1 MTLRIGILSRGP
13 RLYSTRRLVE
23 EANALG
29 CSVDVLDPTKLSVSV
44 GNDGRRILHE
54 GWNVEVDAVVPR
66 IGYSITDHGVTIV
79 RQFELMGTYV
89 ANTSDGIKNS
99 RDKLHAAQI
108 LSSNHIPVPTAVL
121 VRDWRDVDR
130 AIRQVGGV
138 PCIIKQLEGTQ
149 GGGVFLA
156 HTEREASEIAWK
168 VLANNPEGVLVQE
181 YIRESH
187 GRDVRVLVVGGKVV
201 AAMRRRAHGREFRSN
216 FHLGGTV
223 ESIEL
228 PDDYARIAC
237 KAARLLGL
245 DIAGVDLLESARGPL
260 LLEVNSSPGLEGIE
274 KASGVNVASH
284 IMSHVVEAHAFTPID
299 LNQLLSNKEGH
310 GTLSLKVRRYPELVG
325 RRLGDLMTFDDDGS
339 IAAIG
344 RAGAHI
350 WNPSEDLVLREA
362 DELIFYGAI
371 DILHQRIRPLIKQT
385 IDARFT
391 APEKQQPWELE
402 DFAENEAAWAAQT
415 PEFHW
420 RYRRR

>member
-1 MTLRIGILSRGP
+1 MTLRVAVLSRGP

-29 CSVDVLDPTKLSVSV
+29 CSVDILDPMKLSVTV

-66 IGYSITDHGVTIV
+66 IGYSITEHGVAIV
-79 RQFELMGTYV
+79 RQFERMGTFV
-89 ANTSDGIKNS
+89 ANSSDGIHNS
-99 RDKLHAAQI
+99 RDKLHAAQV
-108 LSSNHIPVPTAVL
+108 LSANHIPVPTTAL
-121 VRDWRDVDR
+121 VRDWRDVER

-138 PCIIKQLEGTQ
+138 PCVIKAPEGTQ
-149 GGGVFLA
+149 GTGVYLA

-168 VLANNPEGVLVQE
+168 VLEDTDRVLVQE
-181 YIRESH
+181 YIQESH

-216 FHLGGTV
+216 FHLGGSV
-223 ESIEL
+223 ERIEL
-228 PDDYARIAC
+228 PEDYARIAC

-245 DIAGVDLLESARGPL
+245 DVAGVDLLESARGPL

-274 KASGVNVASH
+274 KATGINVAGH
-284 IMSHVVEAHAFTPID
+284 IMTHVVETHAFTPID
-299 LNQLLSNKEGH
+299 LNQLLSNKEGY

-325 RRLGDLMTFDDDGS
+325 RRLGDLMTNDDDGT
-339 IAAIG
+339 IAAIS

-350 WNPSEDLVLREA
+350 WNPSSDIVLREA
-362 DELIFYGAI
+362 DELIFYGAL
-371 DILHQRIRPLIKQT
+371 DVLHQRIRPLIKQT

-391 APEKQQPWELE
+391 APEQPQPWEVE
-402 DFAENEAAWAAQT
+402 VVSENDAAWAAKV

>member
-1 MTLRIGILSRGP
+1 MTLRVAILSRGP

-29 CSVDVLDPTKLSVSV
+29 CSVDVLDPMKLSVTV

-66 IGYSITDHGVTIV
+66 IGYSITGHGVAIA
-79 RQFELMGTYV
+79 RQFERMGTYV
-89 ANTSDGIKNS
+89 ANSSDGIQNS
-99 RDKLHAAQI
+99 RDKLHATQV
-108 LSSNHIPVPTAVL
+108 LSANHIPVPTTAL
-121 VRDWRDVDR
+121 VRDWRDVER

-138 PCIIKQLEGTQ
+138 PCVIKAPEGTQ
-149 GGGVFLA
+149 GTGVYLA
-156 HTEREASEIAWK
+156 HTEREANELAWK
-168 VLANNPEGVLVQE
+168 VLEDAERVLVQE
-181 YIRESH
+181 YIQESH

-201 AAMRRRAHGREFRSN
+201 ASMRRRAHGREFRSN
-216 FHLGGTV
+216 FHLGGSV
-223 ESIEL
+223 ESIDL
-228 PDDYARIAC
+228 PEDYARIAC

-245 DIAGVDLLESARGPL
+245 DVAGVDLLESKRGPL

-274 KASGVNVASH
+274 KATGINVAGH
-284 IMSHVVEAHAFTPID
+284 IMSHVVETHAFTPID

-325 RRLGDLMTFDDDGS
+325 RRLGDLMTLDDDGT

-350 WNPSEDLVLREA
+350 WNPSGDLVLREA
-362 DELIFYGAI
+362 DELIFYGEI
-371 DILHQRIRPLIKQT
+371 EILHQRIRPLIQQT

-391 APEKQQPWELE
+391 APEKPQPWNVEPLS
-402 DFAENEAAWAAQT
+402 ENEAAWAAQV
-415 PEFHW
+415 PEHHW

>member
-284 IMSHVVEAHAFTPID
+284 IMSHVVEAHAFTPVD

-371 DILHQRIRPLIKQT
+371 DILHQRIRPLIQQT

-391 APEKQQPWELE
+391 APEKQQPWDLE
-402 DFAENEAAWAAQT
+402 DYAENEAAWAAQT

>member
-44 GNDGRRILHE
+44 GNDGQRILHE
-54 GWNVEVDAVVPR
+54 GWNVEVDAIVPR

-187 GRDVRVLVVGGKVV
+187 GRDVRVLVIGGKVV

-223 ESIEL
+223 ESIDL

-274 KASGVNVASH
+274 KASGVNVAGH
-284 IMSHVVEAHAFTPID
+284 IMSHVVEAHAFTPVD

-371 DILHQRIRPLIKQT
+371 DILHQRIRPLIQQT

>member
-245 DIAGVDLLESARGPL
+245 DIAGVDLLESSRGPL

-284 IMSHVVEAHAFTPID
+284 IMSHVVEAHAFTPVD

>member
-1 MTLRIGILSRGP
+1 MTLRVAILSRGP
-13 RLYSTRRLVE
+13 RLYSTRRLVD

-29 CSVDVLDPTKLSVSV
+29 CSVDILDPMKLSVTV

-66 IGYSITDHGVTIV
+66 IGYSITSHGVTIA
-79 RQFELMGTYV
+79 RQFERMGTYV
-89 ANTSDGIKNS
+89 ANSSSGIQNS
-99 RDKLHAAQI
+99 RDKLHATQV
-108 LSSNHIPVPTAVL
+108 LSANHIPVPTTAL

-138 PCIIKQLEGTQ
+138 PCVIKAPEGTQ
-149 GGGVFLA
+149 GTGVYLA
-156 HTEREASEIAWK
+156 HTEREASELAWK
-168 VLANNPEGVLVQE
+168 VLENAERVLVQE
-181 YIRESH
+181 YIQESH

-201 AAMRRRAHGREFRSN
+201 ASMRRRAHGREFRSN
-216 FHLGGTV
+216 FHLGGSV
-223 ESIEL
+223 EDIDL

-245 DIAGVDLLESARGPL
+245 DVAGVDLLESSRGPL

-274 KASGVNVASH
+274 KATGINVAGH
-284 IMSHVVEAHAFTPID
+284 IMSHVVESHAFTPID

-310 GTLSLKVRRYPELVG
+310 GTLSLKVRKYPELVG
-325 RRLGDLMTFDDDGS
+325 RRLGDLMTFDDDGTV
-339 IAAIG
+339 AAIG

-362 DELIFYGAI
+362 DELIFYGEI
-371 DILHQRIRPLIKQT
+371 GVLHQRIRPLIQQT

-391 APEKQQPWELE
+391 APEKPQPWNVEPPSE
-402 DFAENEAAWAAQT
+402 HEAAWAAKA
-415 PEFHW
+415 PEHHW

>member
-1 MTLRIGILSRGP
+1 MTLRVAILSRGP
-13 RLYSTRRLVE
+13 RLYSTRRLVD

-29 CSVDVLDPTKLSVSV
+29 CSVDILDPMKLSVTV

-66 IGYSITDHGVTIV
+66 IGYSITEHGVAIV
-79 RQFELMGTYV
+79 RQFERMGTFV
-89 ANTSDGIKNS
+89 ANSSDGIHNS
-99 RDKLHAAQI
+99 RDKLHAAQV
-108 LSSNHIPVPTAVL
+108 LSANHIPVPTTAL
-121 VRDWRDVDR
+121 VRDWRDVER

-138 PCIIKQLEGTQ
+138 PCVIKAPEGTQ
-149 GGGVFLA
+149 GTGVYLA

-168 VLANNPEGVLVQE
+168 VLEDTDRVLVQE
-181 YIRESH
+181 YIQESH

-216 FHLGGTV
+216 FHLGGSV

-228 PDDYARIAC
+228 PEDFARIAC

-245 DIAGVDLLESARGPL
+245 DVAGVDLLESSRGPL

-274 KASGVNVASH
+274 KASGVNVAGH
-284 IMSHVVEAHAFTPID
+284 IMAHVVETHAFTPID
-299 LNQLLSNKEGH
+299 MNQLLSNKEGY

-325 RRLGDLMTFDDDGS
+325 RRLGDLMTSDEDGS
-339 IAAIG
+339 VAAIA

-350 WNPSEDLVLREA
+350 WNPSEDIVLREA
-362 DELIFYGAI
+362 DELIFYGEI
-371 DILHQRIRPLIKQT
+371 EVLHQRIRPLIKQT

-391 APEKQQPWELE
+391 SPEQPQPWDVEV
-402 DFAENEAAWAAQT
+402 ASENEAAWAAKV

>member
-1 MTLRIGILSRGP
+1 MTLRVAILSRGP

-29 CSVDVLDPTKLSVSV
+29 CSVDVLDPM
-44 GNDGRRILHE
+44 RRILHE

-66 IGYSITDHGVTIV
+66 IGYSITGHGVAIA
-79 RQFELMGTYV
+79 RQFERMGTYV
-89 ANTSDGIKNS
+89 ANSSDGIQNS
-99 RDKLHAAQI
+99 RDKLHATQV
-108 LSSNHIPVPTAVL
+108 LSANHIPVPTTAL
-121 VRDWRDVDR
+121 VRDWRDVER

-138 PCIIKQLEGTQ
+138 PCVIKAPEGTQ
-149 GGGVFLA
+149 GSGVYLA
-156 HTEREASEIAWK
+156 HSEREASEIAWK
-168 VLANNPEGVLVQE
+168 VLENVDRVLVQE

-228 PDDYARIAC
+228 PNDYARIAC

-245 DIAGVDLLESARGPL
+245 DVAGVDLLESARGPL

-274 KASGVNVASH
+274 KATGINVAGH
-284 IMSHVVEAHAFTPID
+284 IMAHVVETHAFTPID
-299 LNQLLSNKEGH
+299 MNQLLSNKEGH

-325 RRLGDLMTFDDDGS
+325 RRLGDLMTFDDDGT
-339 IAAIG
+339 IVAIG

-350 WNPSEDLVLREA
+350 WNPAGDLVLREA

-371 DILHQRIRPLIKQT
+371 EVLHQRIRPLIQRT

-391 APEKQQPWELE
+391 APEKPQPWDIEE
-402 DFAENEAAWAAQT
+402 FSENEAAWAAQT

>member
-1 MTLRIGILSRGP
+1 MTLRVAVLSRGP
-13 RLYSTRRLVE
+13 RLYSTRRIVE

-29 CSVDVLDPTKLSVSV
+29 CSVDILDPMKLSVTV

-66 IGYSITDHGVTIV
+66 IGYSITEHGVSIV
-79 RQFELMGTYV
+79 RQFERMGTFV
-89 ANTSDGIKNS
+89 ANSSDGIHNS
-99 RDKLHAAQI
+99 RDKLHAAQV
-108 LSSNHIPVPTAVL
+108 LSANHIPVPTTAL
-121 VRDWRDVDR
+121 IRDWRDVER

-138 PCIIKQLEGTQ
+138 PCVIKAPEGTQ
-149 GGGVFLA
+149 GTGVYLA

-168 VLANNPEGVLVQE
+168 VLEDTERVLVQE
-181 YIRESH
+181 YIQESH

-216 FHLGGTV
+216 FHLGGSV

-245 DIAGVDLLESARGPL
+245 DVAGVDLLESARGPL

-274 KASGVNVASH
+274 KATGINVAGH
-284 IMSHVVEAHAFTPID
+284 IMAHVVETHAFTPID
-299 LNQLLSNKEGH
+299 LNQLLSNKEGY

-325 RRLGDLMTFDDDGS
+325 RRLGDLMTNDGDGT

-350 WNPSEDLVLREA
+350 WNPSADIVLREA
-362 DELIFYGAI
+362 DELIFYGALEV
-371 DILHQRIRPLIKQT
+371 LHQRIRPLIKQT

-391 APEKQQPWELE
+391 APEQPQPWEVEVLS
-402 DFAENEAAWAAQT
+402 ENDAAWAAKV

>member
-1 MTLRIGILSRGP
+1 MTLRVAILSRGP

-168 VLANNPEGVLVQE
+168 VLADNPEGVLVQE

-216 FHLGGTV
+216 FHLGGSV
-223 ESIEL
+223 ESIDL

-274 KASGVNVASH
+274 KASAVNVAGH
-284 IMSHVVEAHAFTPID
+284 IMAHVVESHAFAPVD
-299 LNQLLSNKEGH
+299 LNQLLSTKEGH
-310 GTLSLKVRRYPELVG
+310 GTLSLNVRRYPELVG
-325 RRLGDLMTFDDDGS
+325 RRLGDLMTFDDDGT

-350 WNPSEDLVLREA
+350 WNPSEDIVLREA
-362 DELIFYGAI
+362 DELIFYGALE
-371 DILHQRIRPLIKQT
+371 ILHQRIRPLIQQT

-391 APEKQQPWELE
+391 SPAKQQPWEIE
-402 DFAENEAAWAAQT
+402 DYSENEAAWAARK

-420 RYRRR
+420 RYSRR

>member
-1 MTLRIGILSRGP
+1 
-13 RLYSTRRLVE
+13 
-23 EANALG
+23 
-29 CSVDVLDPTKLSVSV
+29 
-44 GNDGRRILHE
+44 
-54 GWNVEVDAVVPR
+54 
-66 IGYSITDHGVTIV
+66 
-79 RQFELMGTYV
+79 
-89 ANTSDGIKNS
+89 
-99 RDKLHAAQI
+99 
-108 LSSNHIPVPTAVL
+108 
-121 VRDWRDVDR
+121 
-130 AIRQVGGV
+130 
-138 PCIIKQLEGTQ
+138 
-149 GGGVFLA
+149 
-156 HTEREASEIAWK
+156 
-168 VLANNPEGVLVQE
+168 
-181 YIRESH
+181 
-187 GRDVRVLVVGGKVV
+187 
-201 AAMRRRAHGREFRSN
+201 MRRRAHGREFRSN
-216 FHLGGTV
+216 FHLGGSV
-223 ESIEL
+223 ESIDL

-274 KASGVNVASH
+274 KASGINVAGH
-284 IMSHVVEAHAFTPID
+284 IMAHVAEAHAFTPVD

-325 RRLGDLMTFDDDGS
+325 RRLGDLMTFDDDGT

-362 DELIFYGAI
+362 DELIFYGEI
-371 DILHQRIRPLIKQT
+371 ETLYQRIRPLIQQT

-391 APEKQQPWELE
+391 APEKQQPWDIE

>member
-1 MTLRIGILSRGP
+1 MTLRVAILSRGP
-13 RLYSTRRLVE
+13 RLYSTRRLVD

-29 CSVDVLDPTKLSVSV
+29 CSVDILDPMKLSVTV

-66 IGYSITDHGVTIV
+66 IGYSITSHGVTIA
-79 RQFELMGTYV
+79 RQFERMGTYV
-89 ANTSDGIKNS
+89 ANSSSGIQNS
-99 RDKLHAAQI
+99 RDKLHATQV
-108 LSSNHIPVPTAVL
+108 LSANHIPVPTTAL

-138 PCIIKQLEGTQ
+138 PCVIKAPEGTQ
-149 GGGVFLA
+149 GTGVYLA
-156 HTEREASEIAWK
+156 HTEREASELAWK
-168 VLANNPEGVLVQE
+168 VLENAERVLVQE
-181 YIRESH
+181 YIQESH

-201 AAMRRRAHGREFRSN
+201 ASMRRRAHGREFRSN
-216 FHLGGTV
+216 FHLGGSV
-223 ESIEL
+223 EDIDL

-245 DIAGVDLLESARGPL
+245 DVAGVDLLESSRGPL

-274 KASGVNVASH
+274 KATGINVAGH
-284 IMSHVVEAHAFTPID
+284 IMSHVVESHAFAPLD

-310 GTLSLKVRRYPELVG
+310 GTLSLKVRKYPELVG
-325 RRLGDLMTFDDDGS
+325 RRLGDLMTFDDDGT

-350 WNPSEDLVLREA
+350 WNPSGDLVLREA
-362 DELIFYGAI
+362 DELIFYGEI
-371 DILHQRIRPLIKQT
+371 NVLHQRIRPLIQQT

-391 APEKQQPWELE
+391 APEKRQPWNVEPPSE
-402 DFAENEAAWAAQT
+402 HEAAWAAKA
-415 PEFHW
+415 PEHHS

>member
-1 MTLRIGILSRGP
+1 MTLRVAILSRGP

-168 VLANNPEGVLVQE
+168 VLADNPEGVLVQE

-216 FHLGGTV
+216 FHLGGSV
-223 ESIEL
+223 ESIDL

-274 KASGVNVASH
+274 KATGINVAGH
-284 IMSHVVEAHAFTPID
+284 ILAHVVETHAFTPVD

-325 RRLGDLMTFDDDGS
+325 RRLGDLMTFDDDGT

-350 WNPSEDLVLREA
+350 WNPSEDLILREA
-362 DELIFYGAI
+362 DELIFYGALE
-371 DILHQRIRPLIKQT
+371 ILYQRIRPLIQQT

-391 APEKQQPWELE
+391 SPAKQQPWDMENI
-402 DFAENEAAWAAQT
+402 AENEAAWAART